1 MNTQLGK
8 RLIRLLFAIVGG
20 SVGIYTLPFLWQA
33 LNGHEVFFDN
43 ALATLLIN
51 FAIGA
56 TVFVLISFV
65 TLGKVITLVKAIETF
80 FTKQSP
86 TVLLFGSLGTII
98 GLVIGTLFSMAIN
111 GLNIPIIGSVL
122 SVSVT
127 VVCAYLGLSV
137 GTNRSEDWQRV
148 FQWRGKKAATPES
161 VVLERKEQDGFHKH
175 KILDTSAII
184 DGRIAEVIKT
194 GFLEGIIVIPEF
206 VLHELQYI
214 ADATDTLKRMKG
226 RRGLDILNE
235 MQKNDKIS
243 VETYDIDFEETLE
256 VDAKLVKLAK
266 QLDGV
271 VVTNDFNLNKVCEF
285 QNVPVLNVNALAN
298 AVKPAVLPGELMQ
311 VMIVKSGTERQQ
323 GVAYTE
329 DGTMIVVEDG
339 NYFMNEV
346 IEVVVTSA
354 LQTAAGR
361 MIFAKPTQKKISK
374 HG

>member
-1 MNTQLGK
+1 M
-8 RLIRLLFAIVGG
+8 
-20 SVGIYTLPFLWQA
+20 
-33 LNGHEVFFDN
+33 
-43 ALATLLIN
+43 AT
-51 FAIGA
+51 
-56 TVFVLISFV
+56 S
-65 TLGKVITLVKAIETF
+65 E
-80 FTKQSP
+80 
-86 TVLLFGSLGTII
+86 
-98 GLVIGTLFSMAIN
+98 SM
-111 GLNIPIIGSVL
+111 
-122 SVSVT
+122 
-127 VVCAYLGLSV
+127 
-137 GTNRSEDWQRV
+137 
-148 FQWRGKKAATPES
+148 
-161 VVLERKEQDGFHKH
+161 VLERKEQDGFHKH
-175 KILDTSAII
+175 KILNTSTII

-194 GFLEGIIVIPEF
+194 GFLEGIIVVPEF